1 MPTEIDADVEKTN
14 VYGGKGSFK
23 TRLLNRLEVIV
34 WVSIAGIIS
43 LRFWV
48 KVWNTRG
55 ALDKWFVLLFEYYY
69 REILL
74 SAVILLFPFLFLLI
88 FGNYPLAFLRQVRAK
103 RDVPI
108 SIESEQTGLN
118 SGGATERREPSTIIV
133 DEKAHSAEKFLESLA
148 DSSRKLS
155 ESIYTRAGVYL
166 LIGVLI
172 AFSGLLFFY
181 TQTAALA
188 EVKDIYVL
196 LPHILPRFGILF
208 FIELIAFFFLKQY
221 RTAMDEFRYFEAI
234 KRAREE
240 TLALVRLIRE
250 PLDNIDAKEILTRI
264 SFYSNAGRL
273 SPGETTELIESK
285 KLDSGDLELLE
296 KVFGMFSILKK

>member
-1 MPTEIDADVEKTN
+1 MPTEIDTNVEKATAHN
-14 VYGGKGSFK
+14 GKGGFNTK
-23 TRLLNRLEVIV
+23 LLNQIELIA
-34 WVSIAGIIS
+34 WVFIAGIIS

-48 KVWNTRG
+48 DVWKTWG
-55 ALDKWFVLLFEYYY
+55 ALDKWFGLIFEARYH
-69 REILL
+69 EILL

-88 FGNYPLAFLRQVRAK
+88 FGNYPLAYLRQVRAK
-103 RDVPI
+103 RDSPI
-108 SIESEQTGLN
+108 SLESEQTGLS
-118 SGGATERREPSTIIV
+118 SGVIERQERGTIIA

-148 DSSRKLS
+148 YSSRKLS
-155 ESIYTRAGVYL
+155 ESIYARAGVYL

-181 TQTAALA
+181 TQTATLA

-208 FIELIAFFFLKQY
+208 FIELVAFFFLKQY
-221 RTAMDEFRYFEAI
+221 RTAMEEFRYFEAI

-240 TLALVRLIRE
+240 TLALVRFIRE

-264 SFYSNAGRL
+264 SFYSNAGKL
-273 SPGETTELIESK
+273 SSGETTELIESK
-285 KLDSGDLELLE
+285 KLDRSDLELLE